1 MFKDYQDII
10 EAVCARFENVIS
22 PLDVLAWL
30 DNFEETDKKKALIVL
45 NNFEY
50 FSIKDIIKEFN
61 NGLLSILKDLSAISN
76 IHLIPLGKIGK
87 SGGAMAYYLKKTP
100 TFNSIKEIEYV
111 ERNSFATLTDGCHI
125 VIVDDFAG
133 TGNSIIEFY
142 NQIKTNLPENHTV
155 HALTIVYM
163 EKAKINLEKNNIRV
177 VGNKRMPAFASR
189 GSVFGYYPKMVAIRD
204 FCFRYGNMLYP
215 EQRYKEKKTAQHPLG
230 YLNTQ
235 ALIGFDHS
243 IPNNTLPILWA
254 DCKIKG
260 KNEYWIPLFPRR
272 GNLLID
278 KSRKFKQSQYYWVN
292 IVFKL
297 GLNETL
303 FEIKDKYSNDTIQL
317 ISMIYLKKRRKNPLT
332 ICQILGLSLSEYD
345 SILEKGKN
353 KNLFDSDANLTEQA
367 IRIFEEIQKKYR
379 FQKEIIND
387 KLMIQ
392 EDILYIPKKFRG
404 SS

>member
-10 EAVCARFENVIS
+10 EAVCARFENIIS

-30 DNFEETDKKKALIVL
+30 DNFEEIDKKKALIVL

-50 FSIKDIIKEFN
+50 FSIKDIIKEFDH
-61 NGLLSILKDLSAISN
+61 GLLNILEDLSATTN

-100 TFNSIKEIEYV
+100 AFNSNKGIKFV
-111 ERNSFATLTDGCHI
+111 NSDDFSTLTDGCHI

-142 NQIKTNLPENHTV
+142 NQIKANLPDNHTV
-155 HALTIVYM
+155 HALTIAYM
-163 EKAKINLEKNNIRV
+163 EKAKINLKKNNIRV
-177 VGNKRMPAFASR
+177 IGNERMPAFASR
-189 GSVFGYYPKMVAIRD
+189 GSVFGYYPKMIAMRN
-204 FCFRYGNMLYP
+204 FCFRYGDMLYP
-215 EQRYKEKKTAQHPLG
+215 EQKYKEKKTAQHPLG

-260 KNEYWIPLFPRR
+260 KNEHWIPLFPRR
-272 GNLLID
+272 GNLLIE
-278 KSRKFKQSQYYWVN
+278 KAQKFKQSQYYWVN
-292 IVFKL
+292 LVFKL

-303 FEIKDKYSNDTIQL
+303 FEIKDKYNSDTIQL
-317 ISMIYLKKRRKNPLT
+317 ISMIYLKKKQKNPLA
-332 ICQILGLSLSEYD
+332 ICQMLGLSLFEYD
-345 SILEKGKN
+345 SIIEKGLI

-367 IRIFEEIQKKYR
+367 IRIFDEIQKKSR

>member
-10 EAVCARFENVIS
+10 EAVCARFENIIS

-30 DNFEETDKKKALIVL
+30 DNFEEIDKKKALIVL
-45 NNFEY
+45 NNFEF
-50 FSIKDIIKEFN
+50 FSINDIIKEFDH
-61 NGLLSILKDLSAISN
+61 GLSNILKDLSLTSN

-87 SGGAMAYYLKKTP
+87 SGSAMAYYLKKAP
-100 TFNSIKEIEYV
+100 TFNSKRINYIDE
-111 ERNSFATLTDGCHI
+111 NNFSDLPDGCCI

-142 NQIKTNLPENHTV
+142 NQIKTNLPTNHTV
-155 HALTIVYM
+155 YALTIVYM
-163 EKAKINLEKNNIRV
+163 EKAKIKLEKNNIIV
-177 VGNKRMPAFASR
+177 VGNERMPAFSSR
-189 GSVFGYYPKMVAIRD
+189 GSVFGYYPKMIAIRE
-204 FCFRYGNMLYP
+204 FCFKYGNMLYP
-215 EQRYKEKKTAQHPLG
+215 EQRYKEKKTAHHPLG

-235 ALIGFDHS
+235 ALVGFDHS
-243 IPNNTLPILWA
+243 IPNNSLPILWA
-254 DCKIKG
+254 DCKMKG
-260 KNEYWIPLFPRR
+260 ENEYWTPLFPRR
-272 GNLLID
+272 GNILIE

-303 FEIKDKYSNDTIQL
+303 FEVEDKYNSDTIQL
-317 ISMIYLKKRRKNPLT
+317 ISMIYLKKKQKNPLS
-332 ICQILGLSLSEYD
+332 ICQMLGLSLPEYD
-345 SILEKGKN
+345 SIIEKGKN
-353 KNLFDSDANLTEQA
+353 KNLFDLEGNLTKQA
-367 IRIFEEIQKKYR
+367 VRIFEEIQKKSK

-387 KLMIQ
+387 ELMIQ

>member
-10 EAVCARFENVIS
+10 ETVCARFENIIS

-30 DNFEETDKKKALIVL
+30 DNFEESDKKKALIVL
-45 NNFEY
+45 NSFEF
-50 FSIKDIIKEFN
+50 FSIKSIIKEFN
-61 NGLLSILKDLSAISN
+61 HGLLNILSDLPPITSIY
-76 IHLIPLGKIGK
+76 LIPLGKIGK
-87 SGGAMAYYLKKTP
+87 SGVAMAYYLKKTP
-100 TFNSIKEIEYV
+100 AFSNNKRIEFI
-111 ERNSFATLTDGCHI
+111 EENNFSALTDGCGI

-142 NQIKTNLPENHTV
+142 NQFKTNLPDNHTV
-155 HALTIVYM
+155 YALTTVYM
-163 EKAKINLEKNNIRV
+163 GKAKINLEKSNIRV
-177 VGNKRMPAFASR
+177 IGNERMPAFASR
-189 GSVFGYYPKMVAIRD
+189 GSVFGYYPKMIAIRD

-215 EQRYKEKKTAQHPLG
+215 EHKYKEKKTAQHPLG

-260 KNEYWIPLFPRR
+260 TNEYWVPLFPRR
-272 GNLLID
+272 GNLLIE
-278 KSRKFKQSQYYWVN
+278 KSQKFKQSQYYWVN

-303 FEIKDKYSNDTIQL
+303 FEIKEKYNSDTIQL
-317 ISMIYLKKRRKNPLT
+317 ISMIYLKKKQKNPLA
-332 ICQILGLSLSEYD
+332 ICQLLGLSLPEYD
-345 SILEKGKN
+345 SIIEKGKN
-353 KNLFDSDANLTEQA
+353 KSLFDSEGNLTKQA
-367 IRIFEEIQKKYR
+367 IHIFEEIQKKYR
-379 FQKEIIND
+379 FQKELIND

-392 EDILYIPKKFRG
+392 EDILYIPKKFQG

>member
-30 DNFEETDKKKALIVL
+30 DNFEEIDKKEALIVL
-45 NNFEY
+45 NNFEF
-50 FSIKDIIKEFN
+50 FSIKDIIKGFDY
-61 NGLLSILKDLSAISN
+61 GLLNILKDLSPIRN

-100 TFNSIKEIEYV
+100 TFSYNKEIEFI
-111 ERNSFATLTDGCHI
+111 EENNFPTLTDGCTI

-142 NQIKTNLPENHTV
+142 NQIKPNLPNNHNV
-155 HALTIVYM
+155 YALTIVYM
-163 EKAKINLEKNNIRV
+163 EKAKINLEKNNIQI
-177 VGNKRMPAFASR
+177 VGSERMPAFAPR
-189 GSVFGYYPKMVAIRD
+189 GSVFGYYPRMIETRD

-215 EQRYKEKKTAQHPLG
+215 EHKYKEKKTVQHPLG

-235 ALIGFDHS
+235 ALIGFEHS

-254 DCKIKG
+254 DCRIKG
-260 KNEYWIPLFPRR
+260 TNEYWTPLFPRR
-272 GNLLID
+272 GNLLIE
-278 KSRKFKQSQYYWVN
+278 KSKKFKQSQYYWVN
-292 IVFKL
+292 LVFKL

-303 FEIKDKYSNDTIQL
+303 FEVEEKYSSDTIQL
-317 ISMIYLKKRRKNPLT
+317 ISMIYLKKKQKSPLA
-332 ICQILGLSLSEYD
+332 ICQLLGLSLSEYD
-345 SILEKGKN
+345 SIKRKGEN
-353 KNLFDSDANLTEQA
+353 KDLFDSEGNLTEQA
-367 IRIFEEIQKKYR
+367 IRIFEEIQKKSR
-379 FQKEIIND
+379 FKKEIINN
-387 KLMIQ
+387 KLMIK
-392 EDILYIPKKFRG
+392 EDILYIPKKFQG